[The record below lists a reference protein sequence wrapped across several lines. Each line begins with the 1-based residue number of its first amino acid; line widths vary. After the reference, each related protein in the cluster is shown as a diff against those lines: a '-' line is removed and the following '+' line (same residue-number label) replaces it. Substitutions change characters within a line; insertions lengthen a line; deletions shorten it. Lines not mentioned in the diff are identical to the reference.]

1 MPIYE
6 YKCESCGHE
15 YEQLR
20 RMSDADLNLECPDC
34 RSEHVRRL
42 LSSFAAHGGG
52 GGGASMDAMGCGKPQ
67 CGRTSGRFT

>member
-52 GGGASMDAMGCGKPQ
+52 GGASMDAMGCGKPQ